1 MYMKAIG
8 VFNGEWQITM
18 NKSLILM
25 MWSSVCKLW
34 TDQTEKW
41 QAEILLHCY
50 SGGNWKKKCLKS
62 HSKRKWK
69 KWKTW
74 DLNPFIANLMQ
85 FFLSVH
91 QASIF
96 LFSLQDFRI
105 HSFGFKLVTDKDQI
119 VKVSTLFYFYWVDED
134 FIYTII
140 LKFIFVYL
148 YIVAKKKLSQQP
160 SFCIANLQASK
171 KISYVDPREHLVFL
185 IKWNEIVFC
194 QSAEIFWLYGMVD
207 NVKNCHWRLLE
218 V

>member
-1 MYMKAIG
+1 MYTKAIG

-18 NKSLILM
+18 NKSLILT
-25 MWSSVCKLW
+25 MWSSVRKLW

-41 QAEILLHCY
+41 QVEILIHRY
-50 SGGNWKKKCLKS
+50 SSGNWKKKCLKS

-69 KWKTW
+69 KW
-74 DLNPFIANLMQ
+74 DLNRFIANLMQ

-96 LFSLQDFRI
+96 LVSLQDFRI

-148 YIVAKKKLSQQP
+148 YIVAKKKGKSQQP
-160 SFCIANLQASK
+160 SFCIDNLQTSK
-171 KISYVDPREHLVFL
+171 KISYVWP
-185 IKWNEIVFC
+185 
-194 QSAEIFWLYGMVD
+194 
-207 NVKNCHWRLLE
+207 
-218 V
+218 